1 MKKNRIAVIMV
12 ILLGSLSFW
21 FIINRKSGTIKEEL
35 RDFAYGDTAAITK
48 IFLADKQGRTV
59 TLERQAGAPWKVNG
73 KFNARPDAVQTL
85 LFTISKVDVK
95 EPVGKAA
102 QDNIV
107 KQLAA
112 KAVKCEIYKGDE
124 LVKAYYVG
132 SETQDM
138 TGTYMILM
146 DLETMKP
153 SAKPFI
159 TYIPGFEGYLTT
171 RYFTEEAGWRDRTVF
186 QYIPSDITSVKL
198 ETPFSPELGY
208 ELTVKGN
215 NDYELRLLKDN
226 KPLQGLDT
234 FAVKQYLSYFQQLNF
249 ESFEVHINEK
259 QIDSVKRSQPINILT
274 VIDNKGKVNKV
285 KFFARKPKQ
294 EGMVDPSGKQIVFD
308 QDRMDALL
316 ENGKDF
322 VIVQYFVFGKVMP
335 PAQYFLSTK
344 APAVPS
350 AEQGKNK
357 PKA

>member
-1 MKKNRIAVIMV
+1 MKKNRIPIILV

-21 FIINRKSGTIKEEL
+21 FILNNKSGTIKEEL
-35 RDFAYGDTAAITK
+35 RDFAYTDTASITK
-48 IFLADKQGRTV
+48 IFLADKKGREV
-59 TLERQAGAPWKVNG
+59 TLERKGNIWRLNDQYNV
-73 KFNARPDAVQTL
+73 RPDAIQTL

-95 EPVGKAA
+95 EPVGKSA
-102 QDNIV
+102 QDNVV
-107 KQLAA
+107 KQLSA
-112 KAVKCEIYKGDE
+112 KAIRCEIYKGEE

-132 SETQDM
+132 AETQDL
-138 TGTYMILM
+138 TGTYMILI

-171 RYFTEEAGWRDRTVF
+171 RYFTEEEGWRDRTVF
-186 QYIPSDITSVKL
+186 QYVPSEITSVKL
-198 ETPFSPELGY
+198 ETPYTPELSY

-215 NDYELRLLKDN
+215 NDYEIKMLKDN
-226 KPLQGLDT
+226 KVLEGIDT

-294 EGMVDPSGKQIVFD
+294 EGMIDPSGKPIIFD
-308 QDRMDALL
+308 QERMDALL

-322 VIVQYFVFGKVMP
+322 VIVQYFQFGKVMP
-335 PAQYFLSTK
+335 PAYYFLSSGPP
-344 APAVPS
+344 PATD
-350 AEQGKNK
+350 AGQAKNK